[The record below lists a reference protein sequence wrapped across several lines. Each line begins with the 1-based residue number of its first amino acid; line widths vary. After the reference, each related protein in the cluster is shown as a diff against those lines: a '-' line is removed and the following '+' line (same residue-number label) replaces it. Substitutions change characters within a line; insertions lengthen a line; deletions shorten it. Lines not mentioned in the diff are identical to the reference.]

1 MVRLVSF
8 LPQFWHYTNM
18 MGYSALH
25 NVVFLYQG
33 NWFYQFEIF
42 KLNSHHNS
50 QTHKGFKT
58 QSQNPHNKTHNK
70 SKHKV

>member
-42 KLNSHHNS
+42 KLKQPLQLTNPQRIQNTKSKP
-50 QTHKGFKT
+50 TY
-58 QSQNPHNKTHNK
+58 QNP
-70 SKHKV
+70 